1 MLLHTTKEAETKQK
15 LQQQLNPLIQKNK
28 KMADTSEIRYLA
40 PTTVDVKKKK
50 YCRFKKSGI
59 KYIDYKD
66 PNFLLKFV
74 NEQGKILPRRLTGTS
89 VKYQRKVSQAVKRA
103 RHLALLPYV
112 ADMLK

>member
-1 MLLHTTKEAETKQK
+1 MASSNEVRY
-15 LQQQLNPLIQKNK
+15 LNPPQAESK
-28 KMADTSEIRYLA
+28 R
-40 PTTVDVKKKK
+40 KK

-89 VKYQRKVSQAVKRA
+89 VKYQRKVAQAVKRA